1 MHYTTTSLWLGR
13 DNEIEFQPVALR
25 FGNGE
30 FRAVFAAKNNKSVS
44 ETLGHRRYANL
55 NEEITRQYSS
65 FLDWPLGEFVR
76 HLKESDDS
84 FYRRFLNKYGDS
96 TFCRFAITDDRY
108 LSKKGLYVYT
118 VERELRYIGRCK
130 DTFKKRINY
139 GYGQI
144 HPKNCFL
151 DGQATNCHLN
161 ALIAQCTETIAL
173 WIHPMT
179 NDEEIEHTE
188 IRLINL
194 YNPAWNIALRAG

>member
-1 MHYTTTSLWLGR
+1 
-13 DNEIEFQPVALR
+13 
-25 FGNGE
+25 
-30 FRAVFAAKNNKSVS
+30 
-44 ETLGHRRYANL
+44 
-55 NEEITRQYSS
+55 
-65 FLDWPLGEFVR
+65 
-76 HLKESDDS
+76 LKESDDG

-118 VERELRYIGRCK
+118 VDRELRYIGRCK
-130 DTFKKRINY
+130 DTFRKRINF

-161 ALIAQCTETIAL
+161 GLIAQCTKTIAL

-179 NDEEIEHTE
+179 NDEEIEDTE
-188 IRLINL
+188 IRMINL
-194 YNPAWNIALRAG
+194 YNPLWNIALRAG